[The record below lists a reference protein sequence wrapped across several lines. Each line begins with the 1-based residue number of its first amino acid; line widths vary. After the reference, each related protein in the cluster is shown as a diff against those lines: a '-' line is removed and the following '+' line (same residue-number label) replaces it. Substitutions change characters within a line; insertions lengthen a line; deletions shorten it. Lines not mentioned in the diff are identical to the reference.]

1 MVKTTKKETLTHL
14 GKNFWNHLHLHS
26 PLKNPDED
34 TRRSRGKKEALHA
47 LNTRLNPHERN
58 TEREERKRYKK
69 QKTFSFFFFWVS
81 GHQRTV
87 MSVFIT
93 ENHSDTV
100 GIFNL
105 SLSFCF
111 QPRNWSFLF
120 SSPLLSQIPCCFVS
134 AITNFSPFFPPALLT
149 SSPYLTPICSKPK
162 LLPFLFVDEVSRYH
176 AKDSPSRMC
185 ICEDIYI

>member
-69 QKTFSFFFFWVS
+69 QKTFSFFFLF
-81 GHQRTV
+81 Q
-87 MSVFIT
+87 
-93 ENHSDTV
+93 DTN
-100 GIFNL
+100 GRLCPYSLQKIIQTLLGYLISLLLLSATKLIF
-105 SLSFCF
+105 SL
-111 QPRNWSFLF
+111 LF
-120 SSPLLSQIPCCFVS
+120 SPPLSDSVLFCLS
-134 AITNFSPFFPPALLT
+134 NH
-149 SSPYLTPICSKPK
+149 K
-162 LLPFLFVDEVSRYH
+162 LLAVFSSSFAYFFSLPNPDLQQTKAASFFV
-176 AKDSPSRMC
+176 C
-185 ICEDIYI
+185 